1 MKWLTDIITGSV
13 DKVIDSVGNALDKL
27 FTSDEERL
35 KAQVLLDKVSNE
47 LKVELGRQS
56 LEYDKE
62 ITERW
67 KSDNEHFLTRLVR
80 PSVVLWVYTLFTIV
94 MLADGNFGA
103 FKINTAYI
111 PLLETVL
118 VTVTVAYFGSRGIEK
133 TSKFFN
139 KGKE

>member
-1 MKWLTDIITGSV
+1 LKWLTDIISGSV

-27 FTSDEERL
+27 FTSDEERM

-47 LKVELGRQS
+47 LKLELGRQS

-62 ITERW
+62 ITKRW
-67 KSDNEHFLTRLVR
+67 QSDNEHFVTRLVR
-80 PSVVLWVYTLFTIV
+80 PSVVIWVYTLFTVV
-94 MLADGNFGA
+94 MLADGNLGN

-133 TSKFFN
+133 TSKFFSR
-139 KGKE
+139 GKE